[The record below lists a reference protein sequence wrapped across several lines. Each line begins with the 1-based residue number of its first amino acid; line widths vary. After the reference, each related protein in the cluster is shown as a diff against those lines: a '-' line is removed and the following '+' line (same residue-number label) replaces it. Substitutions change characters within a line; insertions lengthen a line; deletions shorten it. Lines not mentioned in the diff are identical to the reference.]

1 MPTEIKLRSML
12 VAGKGKVLIA
22 VDFSQAETWIV
33 GHLAREVK
41 MINSLMHGDIH
52 RETAAN
58 ALFHV
63 PESDVTSDMRY
74 LGKRF
79 NHASSY
85 QMGYQRAAE
94 VINKDSDKAPFVTV
108 TLAEAK
114 RYSEAWRAYYELQSW
129 WNSIREQLNRNRT
142 LVSTY
147 GRRMIF
153 NGQWGEKL
161 EKEATAWEPQST
173 VGDHA
178 NGAIHPEL
186 GIAGGFL
193 EVYRVLVKRERA
205 GRIINQ
211 SHDSIVF
218 ETESNLANELAPRIV
233 ALLHRPIIVNYQQF
247 TIPVD
252 CEIGERYGELKKQ
265 KLANAA

>member
-1 MPTEIKLRSML
+1 MTYDLKLRSML

-22 VDFSQAETWIV
+22 CDFSQAETWIV
-33 GHLAREVK
+33 AHLANEKK
-41 MINSLMHGDIH
+41 MIHSLTQGDIH

-63 PESDVTSDMRY
+63 PEADVTSDMRY

-114 RYSEAWRAYYELQSW
+114 KYSEAWRSYYELQTW
-129 WNSIREQLNRNRT
+129 WNGIREKLNNNRT

-178 NGAIHPEL
+178 NGAIHPEI

-193 EVYRVLVKRERA
+193 EVYRTLVKRERA

-218 ETESNLANELAPRIV
+218 ETNENLASELAPRIV
-233 ALLHRPIIVNYQQF
+233 TLLHRPLIVNYQQF
-247 TIPVD
+247 YIPVD

-265 KLANAA
+265 KVA

>member
-1 MPTEIKLRSML
+1 ML

-33 GHLAREVK
+33 AHLAREMK
-41 MINSLMHGDIH
+41 MIHSLTNGDIH

-63 PESDVTSDMRY
+63 PEPDVTSDMRY

-94 VINKDSDKAPFVTV
+94 VINADSDKAPFVTV
-108 TLAEAK
+108 TLGEAK
-114 RYSEAWRAYYELQSW
+114 RYSEAWRSYYTLQPW
-129 WNSIREQLNRNRT
+129 WSGVTEKLGSNRT
-142 LVSTY
+142 LVNCY

-161 EKEATAWEPQST
+161 DKEATAWEPQST

-178 NGAIHPEL
+178 NGVIHPEL

-193 EVYRVLVKRERA
+193 EVYRILVKRERA
-205 GRIINQ
+205 GKIVNQ

-218 ETESNLANELAPRIV
+218 ETEYSFANELAPRIV
-233 ALLHRPIIVNYQQF
+233 ALLHRPIVVNYQQF

-265 KLANAA
+265 KLAA